1 MKNWHGI
8 LKILEIQHIR
18 DGKVIWEDHD
28 ILIIL
33 HTDGELFMLYCCF
46 NNDGTVV
53 PANYYFGL
61 DSRSTVIAA
70 NTMSTISTLEPVG
83 NGYSRQTVSSNGG
96 FSIQL
101 ANGYYRA
108 VSSILTFSATGA
120 YGPIRNVF
128 MTNASDNSGNLISS
142 AALSSAVT
150 FASGDSITV
159 RMSLQLKD
167 CP

>member
-1 MKNWHGI
+1 
-8 LKILEIQHIR
+8 
-18 DGKVIWEDHD
+18 
-28 ILIIL
+28 
-33 HTDGELFMLYCCF
+33 
-46 NNDGTVV
+46 
-53 PANYYFGL
+53 
-61 DSRSTVIAA
+61 
-70 NTMSTISTLEPVG
+70 MSTISSLEPVG

-101 ANGYYRA
+101 ANSYYRA
-108 VSSILTFSATGA
+108 VSSILTFSATGG

-128 MTNASDNSGNLISS
+128 MTNASNNSGNLISS

-150 FASGDSITV
+150 FASGDSITL